1 MRRDSDTPHGP
12 GARYG
17 RDPPI
22 GGYRGFPLVELLVVM
37 LIISP
42 LAAIAVPAF
51 FTQREKALDAEAKAS
66 VAAAQRAIETRA
78 VDAAG
83 SYSGTDAASLI
94 QIEATLATADLSV
107 PASADRSY
115 TLRVRSRS
123 GRDFELSRNPGGDL
137 SRICGPAGGGCD
149 GGSW

>member
-1 MRRDSDTPHGP
+1 MRHDFDTSYHRD
-12 GARYG
+12 ARCG
-17 RDPPI
+17 RDPPP
-22 GGYRGFPLVELLVVM
+22 GGDAGFTLVELLVVM
-37 LIISP
+37 LIIST

-66 VAAAQRAIETRA
+66 VAVAQRAIETQA

-83 SYSGTDAASLI
+83 SYSGADAGSLI
-94 QIEATLATADLSV
+94 QIEATLASADLSV
-107 PASADRSY
+107 PASTDRSY
-115 TLRVRSRS
+115 TLRVRSRT
-123 GRDFELSRNPGGDL
+123 GRDIELTRNPGGNL